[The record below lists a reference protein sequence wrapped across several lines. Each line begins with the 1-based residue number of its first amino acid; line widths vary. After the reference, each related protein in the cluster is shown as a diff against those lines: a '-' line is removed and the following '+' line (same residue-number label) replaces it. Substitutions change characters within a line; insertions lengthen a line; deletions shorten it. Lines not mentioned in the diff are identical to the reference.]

1 MSVTVS
7 MPKLGLTMTEGTV
20 QEWKKN
26 EGDSVAKGDILLVVA
41 TEKLTYEIE
50 APEEGVVLKILV
62 QTGQTVPVGSPLGI
76 VGAAGESVET
86 PGSATV
92 DAKDQEETAEDVP
105 PRKPQQEAV
114 PSSVPEPVVHSA
126 TSELPGKK
134 KVVVIGG
141 GPGGYVA
148 AIRAAQLGGDVTLVE
163 KARLGGTCIN
173 VGCIPTKALLHASE
187 VLETIRNGAAIGID
201 AGSPVVD
208 WSRVHEHKNAIISQL
223 VKGIHGLL
231 GSNGVSLL
239 QGEGSFL
246 DEKTLAVRT
255 GKGTEKIQ
263 GDVFIIASGSEPVS
277 PPIPGIDLEGVIDS
291 TGALELQDI
300 PSSMVIV
307 GGGVIG
313 IEFAS
318 LYKSFGC
325 DVTIIEMLPDILPGA
340 DREVA
345 STMRRIFERKG
356 ITIHTGS
363 RVSSL
368 AVKGGSLTVT
378 ANLEGEEKTLKAE
391 KVLVAVGRRPLTGK
405 LNLEAAGVRSEKGRI
420 QVDEHQRTNKRN
432 IYAVGDCC
440 SPIMLAH
447 VAMREGIVAAENIFG
462 QAVKMDHLTT
472 PGCVYTS
479 PEVAWAGMTE
489 EQARSEG
496 KGVRTG
502 IFPLVANAKSL
513 TLGETSG
520 MIKIIAD
527 EKYGEILGVH
537 IIGPRA
543 TDLITEGALALRLEA
558 TLEEI
563 ADTIHAHPTVG
574 EAMAEAANVALG
586 MGIHISSAKGKK
598 K

>member
-1 MSVTVS
+1 MSLVIS

-26 EGDSVAKGDILLVVA
+26 EGDNVAKGDIVLVVA
-41 TEKLTYEIE
+41 TEKLTYEVE
-50 APEEGVVLKILV
+50 SPEDGVLLKILV
-62 QTGQTVPVGSPLGI
+62 QVGQAVPVGSSLGVI
-76 VGAAGESVET
+76 GAAGESFEA
-86 PGSATV
+86 PGTAAAEV
-92 DAKDQEETAEDVP
+92 KDQVEAREEAPSVKVQKE
-105 PRKPQQEAV
+105 QV
-114 PSSVPEPVVHSA
+114 PSRVTEPVVSA
-126 TSELPGKK
+126 GTSSVSGKK
-134 KVVVIGG
+134 KVIVIGG

-148 AIRAAQLGGDVTLVE
+148 AIRAAQLGGDVILVE
-163 KARLGGTCIN
+163 KARPGGTCIN

-187 VLETIRNGAAIGID
+187 VFETIRGGAAIGID

-208 WSRVHEHKNAIISQL
+208 WGKVQEHKNAIISQL
-223 VKGIHGLL
+223 VQGIRGLL
-231 GSNGVSLL
+231 GSNGVRLL
-239 QGEGSFL
+239 QGEGSFV
-246 DEKTLAVRT
+246 DETTLEVRT
-255 GKGTEKIQ
+255 EKGTEKVQ

-318 LYKSFGC
+318 LYRSFGC
-325 DVTIIEMLPDILPGA
+325 DVTVIEMMADILPGA
-340 DREVA
+340 DREA
-345 STMRRIFERKG
+345 AGMMRRIFERKG
-356 ITIHTGS
+356 IRVHTDS

-368 AVKGGSLTVT
+368 AWKDGSLSVT
-378 ANLEGEEKTLKAE
+378 ANLAGEEKTLEAE
-391 KVLVAVGRRPLTGK
+391 KVLVAVGRRPSTTS

-432 IYAVGDCC
+432 IFAVGDCC

-462 QAVKMDHLTT
+462 QSVNMDHLTT

-479 PEVAWAGMTE
+479 PEMAWVGMTE
-489 EQARSEG
+489 EQALNEG
-496 KGVRTG
+496 KSVRKGV
-502 IFPLVANAKSL
+502 FPLLANAKSL

-520 MIKIIAD
+520 MIKILAD

-574 EAMAEAANVALG
+574 EAMAEAAHVALG
-586 MGIHISSAKGKK
+586 MGIHISSAKGEKK
-598 K
+598 

>member
-208 WSRVHEHKNAIISQL
+208 WSRVQEHKNAIISQL

-318 LYKSFGC
+318 LYNSFGC

-363 RVSSL
+363 RVSSV
-368 AVKGGSLTVT
+368 AVKGGYLTVT

-574 EAMAEAANVALG
+574 EAMAEAAHVALG

>member
-1 MSVTVS
+1 

-26 EGDSVAKGDILLVVA
+26 EGDSVAKGDIVLVVA
-41 TEKLTYEIE
+41 TEKLTYEVE
-50 APEEGVVLKILV
+50 SPGEGIVLKKLV
-62 QTGQTVPVGSPLGI
+62 SAGQSVPVGAPLGVI
-76 VGAAGESVET
+76 GAAGESFEVPES
-86 PGSATV
+86 SAAEV
-92 DAKDQEETAEDVP
+92 KDQKEVQEEVHEEAHPEKTQKEDVLSKGP
-105 PRKPQQEAV
+105 DPV
-114 PSSVPEPVVHSA
+114 VSSFPSSLPE
-126 TSELPGKK
+126 KK
-134 KVVVIGG
+134 KVIVIGG

-163 KARLGGTCIN
+163 KARPGGTCIN
-173 VGCIPTKALLHASE
+173 AGCIPTKALLHASE
-187 VLETIRNGAAIGID
+187 VLETIRNGATIGID

-208 WSRVHEHKNAIISQL
+208 WGRVQEHKNAIISQL
-223 VKGIHGLL
+223 VQGIHGLL
-231 GSNGVSLL
+231 GTNGVSLL
-239 QGEGSFL
+239 QGEGSFV
-246 DEKTLAVRT
+246 DEQTLAVRI
-255 GKGTEKIQ
+255 GKGTENIQ
-263 GDVFIIASGSEPVS
+263 GDVFIIASGSEPVL

-313 IEFAS
+313 VEFAS
-318 LYKSFGC
+318 LYNSFGC
-325 DVTIIEMLPDILPGA
+325 DVTIIEMMPDILPGA

-345 STMRRIFERKG
+345 STMMRIFERKG

-363 RVSSL
+363 KVKSL
-368 AVKGGSLTVT
+368 TKKGGFVGVA
-378 ANLEGEEKTLKAE
+378 ANLAGEEKILEAE
-391 KVLVAVGRRPLTGK
+391 KVLVAVGRRPLTGN

-432 IYAVGDCC
+432 IFAVGDCC
-440 SPIMLAH
+440 NPIMLAH

-479 PEVAWAGMTE
+479 PEMAWVGMTE
-489 EQARSEG
+489 EQALNEG
-496 KGVRTG
+496 KNVRKGV
-502 IFPLVANAKSL
+502 FPLVANAKSL

-537 IIGPRA
+537 IIGSRA

-574 EAMAEAANVALG
+574 EAVAEAAHVALG
-586 MGIHISSAKGKK
+586 MGIHIASAKGKPK
-598 K
+598 

>member
-26 EGDSVAKGDILLVVA
+26 EGDSVEKGDILLVVA

-50 APEEGVVLKILV
+50 APEEGTVLKILV

-86 PGSATV
+86 PVSATV
-92 DAKDQEETAEDVP
+92 GVKDQEETAEDVP
-105 PRKPQQEAV
+105 PRKVQKEPVPSRVAEPVVSAG
-114 PSSVPEPVVHSA
+114 PSSVS
-126 TSELPGKK
+126 GKK
-134 KVVVIGG
+134 KVIVIGG

-163 KARLGGTCIN
+163 KVRLGGTCIN

-187 VLETIRNGAAIGID
+187 VLETIRSGAAIGIE

-208 WSRVHEHKNAIISQL
+208 WGRVQEHKNAIISQL
-223 VKGIHGLL
+223 VQGIHGLL
-231 GSNGVSLL
+231 GSNGVRLL
-239 QGEGSFL
+239 QGEGSFV

-255 GKGTEKIQ
+255 DKGTEEVQ
-263 GDVFIIASGSEPVS
+263 GDFFIIASGSEPAS

-291 TGALELQDI
+291 TGALELQEI

-313 IEFAS
+313 VEFAS
-318 LYKSFGC
+318 LYNSFGC
-325 DVTIIEMLPDILPGA
+325 DVTIIEMMPDILPGA

-345 STMRRIFERKG
+345 GTMRRILERKG
-356 ITIHTGS
+356 IKIHTGS
-363 RVSSL
+363 RVISLDEEGSS
-368 AVKGGSLTVT
+368 VSVT
-378 ANLEGEEKTLKAE
+378 ANLAGEKKTLKAE
-391 KVLVAVGRRPLTGK
+391 KILVAVGRRPLTAN

-420 QVDEHQRTNKRN
+420 QVDEHQSTNKRN
-432 IYAVGDCC
+432 IFAVGDCC

-462 QAVKMDHLTT
+462 KAVQMDHLTT

-479 PEVAWAGMTE
+479 PEMAWVGMTE
-489 EQARSEG
+489 EQARNEG
-496 KGVRTG
+496 KSVRKGV
-502 IFPLVANAKSL
+502 FPLVANAKSL

-537 IIGPRA
+537 IVGPRA

-574 EAMAEAANVALG
+574 EAMAEAAHVALG

-598 K
+598 E